1 MTDILHAVPT
11 WAAFW
16 GLCGG
21 LLFGA
26 TGLVTAYSAKVG
38 NDIARRKA
46 WLHLGLGVV
55 AGPIL
60 AEALTPSILTL
71 APAFDMRFV
80 AVVLGWVGG
89 SDPRGL
95 FTLAKTM
102 IFRVLGAP
110 QGEQR

>member
-1 MTDILHAVPT
+1 MPDLLRGVPD
-11 WAAFW
+11 WPAFW

-21 LLFGA
+21 VLFGA
-26 TGLVTAYSAKVG
+26 AGLVTAYSAKVG
-38 NDIARRKA
+38 NDLARRKA
-46 WLHLGLGVV
+46 WLHLCLGVL

-60 AEALTPSILTL
+60 AAGLTPSILTL

-80 AVVLGWVGG
+80 AMVLGWVGG

-95 FTLAKTM
+95 FTLAKAM